1 MFDDN
6 SRLEDKQRG
15 EEEQG
20 EQARGFHRDPF
31 SVWF

>member
-1 MFDDN
+1 MVDN
-6 SRLEDKQRG
+6 PPRLEDKQRG
-15 EEEQG
+15 EKEQG